1 MKKEDL
7 SPEQLEAFTAAMAE
21 SRGNIRNIIFCGLV
35 SMVAL
40 QAVNFYICT
49 NFLPDETGRFVV
61 YFLTT
66 VLVAS
71 STNNELMEEATR
83 FQEESQKILDNKL

>member
-7 SPEQLEAFTAAMAE
+7 SPEQLEAFTACMAE
-21 SRGNIRNIIFCGLV
+21 SRGNIRNIIFCGFV
-35 SMVAL
+35 SL
-40 QAVNFYICT
+40 LGFQAVNFYICT
-49 NFLPDETGRFVV
+49 NFLPDEGGRFIV

-66 VLVAS
+66 VLVIS
-71 STNNELMEEATR
+71 SSNKALMEEAER